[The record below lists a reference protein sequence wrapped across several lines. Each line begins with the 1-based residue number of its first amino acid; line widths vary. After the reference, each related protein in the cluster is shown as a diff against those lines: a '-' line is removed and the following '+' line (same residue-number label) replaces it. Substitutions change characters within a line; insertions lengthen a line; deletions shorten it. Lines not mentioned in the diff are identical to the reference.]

1 MNVCELAR
9 ALGFGENIEGFRTW
23 SDELLDSVADRDQVP
38 PGTEKILR
46 DARRAEDL
54 LTGIFTD

>member
-1 MNVCELAR
+1 MNVCELAK

-23 SDELLDSVADRDQVP
+23 SNDLLDGLADRDQIP
-38 PGTEKILR
+38 TATEKTLR
-46 DARRAEDL
+46 DARHAEDL